1 MKLMKE
7 IYLDYKEDPSAPRT
21 YTLSTA
27 DFQVYKT
34 IFMADQPPPDQ
45 RCISLQNIYVI
56 HQLADKF
63 HRQVRHFA
71 SFRCLFQ
78 PSNLSAPIL

>member
-27 DFQVYKT
+27 DSQVYKT
-34 IFMADQPPPDQ
+34 IFMADQPPPIRDA
-45 RCISLQNIYVI
+45 SLYRI
-56 HQLADKF
+56 F
-63 HRQVRHFA
+63 M
-71 SFRCLFQ
+71 
-78 PSNLSAPIL
+78 